1 MDNAVK
7 PSTLPSWWPRIRP
20 HVKAALWLALSI
32 APLAIALTWGA
43 YFNDD
48 AYVAFRHARNLAL
61 GRGLTYGVQ
70 TPPRSVLYTLTL
82 WSLAE
87 LGVPPPQAG
96 LILSALGWSAA
107 VWVIHSAGRA
117 LHRSA
122 AATLS
127 AALLAFNPMIVA
139 TLGTK
144 VPWIIALAW
153 IALAASINR
162 RWNVQTCA
170 LALMLLTHLD
180 LITLTLATL
189 LVATQWLERRR
200 FPPRSFL
207 IVAVVASGC
216 GLLVARQII
225 APPSLPNLD
234 LPEWEHDIR
243 QLLNESEFYWLFPPL
258 CLCGMAELLRT
269 PRKTWL
275 DALLWGATAFLVGG
289 PIAGAV
295 MTTLVLFL
303 TGLGVHWIIT
313 QIKARTLAHLNRIT
327 LAASVMLTAGLPLA
341 IAQVSSLVQH
351 YQLRPVV
358 RYTLEAQAG
367 EWLRTHSEPTATVFG
382 SERLGY
388 LADRAVF
395 LWDGHADV
403 SDIVPL
409 LKALSENPPQH
420 LVSFRDITWKYLTQ
434 TRWFQDT
441 YTPVEKFSSPYE
453 VTSPLTIWS
462 RRPEALNVEERHPLN
477 VRLPGDVNLIGYTL
491 QTQHIQPGDTV
502 DVTLFLQPTR
512 PVTESLRPIVQMSIP
527 QGSGDWQNWW
537 QVDSTGDYSIPTDW
551 WLPGE
556 TIAAEFELVVN
567 EDLPVGAYRLDV
579 LVLSQDTERYLGM
592 YQDGDTSPVDRVLLG
607 YVAVPWQ
614 GEAPSAALDRAKP
627 VDASFGDRIGLLGFE
642 AEDSAAAGGELEV
655 TLYWSARQPPEENLI
670 VFVQLIDDTGQPAA
684 SHDGAPMNGRYPS
697 RAWFPGDV
705 VPDAHRLTLDPA
717 TASGTYR
724 LQVGLYRWP
733 SLERLPAWDSEG
745 NEQAD
750 QSLLL
755 QWIEVTDTPTR

>member
-7 PSTLPSWWPRIRP
+7 PSALPSWWSRIRP
-20 HVKAALWLALSI
+20 HVKAALWLVLSI
-32 APLAIALTWGA
+32 TPLVIALAWGA
-43 YFNDD
+43 YFDDD
-48 AYVAFRHARNLAL
+48 AYVAFHHARNLAL
-61 GRGLTYGVQ
+61 GRELTYGVQ
-70 TPPRSVLYTLTL
+70 TSPRSVLYTLAL

-107 VWVIHSAGRA
+107 VWAIHSVGRA

-127 AALLAFNPMIVA
+127 AALMAFSPVIVA
-139 TLGTK
+139 ALGTK
-144 VPWIIALAW
+144 VPWVIVLAW

-170 LALMLLTHLD
+170 LALMLLTYFD
-180 LITLTLATL
+180 LITLILVTL
-189 LVATQWLERRR
+189 LVVTQWLERRR
-200 FPPRSFL
+200 FPLRSFL

-216 GLLVARQII
+216 GLLVARQVI
-225 APPSLPNLD
+225 APPSLPNLY
-234 LPEWEHDIR
+234 LPEWEQDIR
-243 QLLNESEFYWLFPPL
+243 RLLNESEFYWLFLPL

-275 DALLWGATAFLVGG
+275 DALLWGATAFLIGG
-289 PIAGAV
+289 LVARAV
-295 MTTLVLFL
+295 MATLVLFL
-303 TGLGVHWIIT
+303 TGLGVRWIIT
-313 QIKARTLAHLNRIT
+313 QIKARTLTQPNRIT
-327 LAASVMLTAGLPLA
+327 LAASVMLIAGLPLA
-341 IAQVSSLVQH
+341 TAQVSSLVRR
-351 YQLRPVV
+351 YQLRPVT
-358 RYTLEAQAG
+358 RYALEAQAG
-367 EWLRTHSEPTATVFG
+367 EWLRAHSEPTATVFG

-395 LWDGHADV
+395 PWKEHAGAL
-403 SDIVPL
+403 DIAPL

-462 RRPEALNVEERHPLN
+462 RRPEALNVEEHHPLN
-477 VRLPGDVNLIGYTL
+477 VLLPGDVNLIGYTL
-491 QTQHIQPGDTV
+491 QTQHIRPGDTV

-512 PVTESLRPIVQMSIP
+512 PVTESLRPVVQMSIP

-556 TIAAEFELVVN
+556 TIAAEFELAVN

-592 YQDGDTSPVDRVLLG
+592 YQDDDTSPVDRVLLG

-614 GEAPSAALDRAKP
+614 GEAPSFALDRAKP

-642 AEDSAAAGGELEV
+642 AEDSVAAGGELEV
-655 TLYWSARQPPEENLI
+655 TLYWSTQQPPEENFI
-670 VFVQLIDDTGQPAA
+670 VFVQLMDDADQPVAG
-684 SHDGAPMNGRYPS
+684 HDGSPMDGRYPS

-705 VPDAHRLTLDPA
+705 VPDAHRLALDPA
-717 TASGTYR
+717 TTPGTYR

-745 NEQAD
+745 NEQVD
-750 QSLLL
+750 RSLFL
-755 QWIEVTDTPTR
+755 QRIEVTDTPTR

>member
-7 PSTLPSWWPRIRP
+7 PSALPSWWSRVRP
-20 HVKAALWLALSI
+20 YVKAALWLALSI
-32 APLAIALTWGA
+32 APLTLTLAWGT
-43 YFNDD
+43 YFDDD
-48 AYVAFRHARNLAL
+48 AYVAFRHARNLAR
-61 GRGLTYGVQ
+61 GQGLTYGVQ
-70 TPPRSVLYTLTL
+70 TPPRSALYTLAL

-107 VWVIHSAGRA
+107 VWAIHSVGRA

-127 AALLAFNPMIVA
+127 AALLAFSPIIVA
-139 TLGTK
+139 TLGTQ

-153 IALAASINR
+153 IALVASAKH
-162 RWNVQTCA
+162 RWTTQACA
-170 LALMLLTHLD
+170 LALMLLTHFD
-180 LITLTLATL
+180 LNTLALVTL

-200 FPPRSFL
+200 FPLRSFL
-207 IVAVVASGC
+207 ILVIVASGC
-216 GLLVARQII
+216 GLLVARQVI

-234 LPEWEHDIR
+234 LPKWEHDIR
-243 QLLNESEFYWLFPPL
+243 RLLDESEFYWLFPPL

-275 DALLWGATAFLVGG
+275 GALPWGATAFLIGG
-289 PIAGAV
+289 PVARAV
-295 MTTLVLFL
+295 MITLVLFL

-313 QIKARTLAHLNRIT
+313 QIKARTLTQLNRIT
-327 LAASVMLTAGLPLA
+327 LATSVMLIAGLPLA
-341 IAQVSSLVQH
+341 IAQVSSLVQR
-351 YQLRPVV
+351 YQLRPIA
-358 RYTLEAQAG
+358 RHALEAQAG
-367 EWLRTHSEPTATVFG
+367 EWLRKHSEPTATVFG

-395 LWDGHADV
+395 PWNGHADA
-403 SDIVPL
+403 SDIAPP

-420 LVSFRDITWKYLTQ
+420 LVSFRDITWKYITQ

-441 YTPVEKFSSPYE
+441 YAPAEKFSSPYE

-462 RRPEALNVEERHPLN
+462 RRSKAPGVKERHPLN

-502 DVTLFLQPTR
+502 DVTLFLKPTR

-607 YVAVPWQ
+607 YVAVPWP
-614 GEAPSAALDRAKP
+614 GEAQNAALDRAKP
-627 VDASFGDRIGLLGFE
+627 VRASFGDRITLLGFE

-655 TLYWSARQPPEENLI
+655 TLYWSARQPPEDNYV
-670 VFVQLIDDTGQPAA
+670 VFVQLMDDTGQPVAG
-684 SHDGAPMNGRYPS
+684 HDGTPMDGRYPS
-697 RAWFPGDV
+697 RAWFPSDV
-705 VPDAHRLTLDPA
+705 VPDTHRLTLDPA
-717 TASGTYR
+717 TPLGTYR
-724 LQVGLYRWP
+724 LQIGMYRWS
-733 SLERLPAWDSEG
+733 SLERLPVWDSEG

-750 QSLLL
+750 RSLFL
-755 QWIEVTDTPTR
+755 QRIEVTDALTH